1 MNSFADLKLDADL
14 LERLGELGYCQPTA
28 FQAESIPAIARG
40 TAGVGVASAGCGKT
54 LAYALGLAGRLD
66 AGDPDLQAL
75 VLRPTDDGAAATADT
90 MNQLLGVRGLSVS
103 ALGSRSRAA
112 AQIAVASPDAAL
124 AALEHST
131 IKLDAVK
138 TLVVDGVSAMLELG
152 AEEAL
157 EALTAQIPKA
167 AQRIVLS
174 ARLTPDV
181 QGWIDR
187 HARRARQYTYSPPE
201 PKLMADANVEF
212 WPVPRNQ
219 WLPALMSVLAG
230 RAAAGDMI
238 VSLHCRRAAEAEALT
253 DQLRVRGMAFASAPE
268 EPGIWVESGFPGA
281 SPPGSLSI
289 SWGVPPDYV
298 SFHARV
304 ADADRALVFLEPRE
318 LPHLQ
323 HLAETAA
330 ARLTALRSEPPPEA
344 ARSAQL
350 TRDQLREAAS
360 ERDLEPYMLLIAPLL
375 QEFTPS
381 QVAAAAAALLRERA
395 PDTPEEALPAWT
407 RLYFNVGRKDGVR
420 PADLVGAITGETAI
434 GGDSIGRI
442 EIRDTHTSVEV
453 AATVAEKVIKELATA
468 TIRGRPANV
477 RVFRE

>member
-1 MNSFADLKLDADL
+1 
-14 LERLGELGYCQPTA
+14 
-28 FQAESIPAIARG
+28 
-40 TAGVGVASAGCGKT
+40 
-54 LAYALGLAGRLD
+54 
-66 AGDPDLQAL
+66 
-75 VLRPTDDGAAATADT
+75 
-90 MNQLLGVRGLSVS
+90 
-103 ALGSRSRAA
+103 
-112 AQIAVASPDAAL
+112 
-124 AALEHST
+124 
-131 IKLDAVK
+131 
-138 TLVVDGVSAMLELG
+138 
-152 AEEAL
+152 
-157 EALTAQIPKA
+157 
-167 AQRIVLS
+167 
-174 ARLTPDV
+174 
-181 QGWIDR
+181 
-187 HARRARQYTYSPPE
+187 
-201 PKLMADANVEF
+201 
-212 WPVPRNQ
+212 
-219 WLPALMSVLAG
+219 
-230 RAAAGDMI
+230 
-238 VSLHCRRAAEAEALT
+238 
-253 DQLRVRGMAFASAPE
+253 MAFASAPE